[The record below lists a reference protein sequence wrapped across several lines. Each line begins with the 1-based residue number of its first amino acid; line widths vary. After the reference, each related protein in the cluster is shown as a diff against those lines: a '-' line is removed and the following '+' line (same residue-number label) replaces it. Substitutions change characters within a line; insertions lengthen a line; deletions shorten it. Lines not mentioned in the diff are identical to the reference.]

1 MSSVFPRAL
10 MGAFALVAS
19 AAASV
24 SPSTPPPPPAPESR
38 APLLNACL
46 MDGGV
51 SESLDAALVI
61 VAEGESR

>member
-24 SPSTPPPPPAPESR
+24 SPSTPPPPDPELQEPMLG
-38 APLLNACL
+38 AFL

-51 SESLDAALVI
+51 SDSPDAALVV
-61 VAEGESR
+61 VARGESR

>member
-24 SPSTPPPPPAPESR
+24 SPSTPPLPAPELHEPMLG
-38 APLLNACL
+38 AFL

-51 SESLDAALVI
+51 SDSPDAALVV
-61 VAEGESR
+61 VARGEAR